1 MNKIL
6 ELDGKNRRLSD
17 LAEFV
22 GGRIVGNKD
31 IFISGVGSI
40 ETAER
45 DDITFA
51 LNEKLLL
58 EAADCA
64 AACIIVPHNLE
75 QIVSGNGDGLSRAG
89 KTLLK
94 VDNPRFAFARIASL
108 FSPPHRIAPGIHP
121 TAVIAPSVA
130 LGREVAIGARVV
142 VDEGAHIGDGVTL
155 FPGVFIG
162 RGSRI
167 GASTIV
173 HANVTVEH
181 EVVIGSHCII
191 HAGTVIG
198 SDGFGFV
205 EHGGKHYKVP
215 QIGGV
220 VIGDNVEIGAN
231 CTIDRGAS
239 GNTIIKSG
247 TKFDNLIHIAHNVV
261 IGHDCLII
269 AQVGISGSVT
279 VGDHCILAGQVGVAG
294 HLEIGDQ
301 TVVAAK
307 AGVTK
312 TLPPRIHASGFPA
325 KPHLEEKRIMISL
338 PKLPEMV
345 KKVVELT
352 TAIQRLARRLDKIEG
367 GKL

>member
-1 MNKIL
+1 M
-6 ELDGKNRRLSD
+6 EPSGARRLAD

-22 GGRIVGNKD
+22 GGRVIGD
-31 IFISGVGSI
+31 REIFIGGVASI
-40 ETAER
+40 ETAEP

-51 LNEKLLL
+51 LNDKLLQ
-58 EAADCA
+58 EAAECA
-64 AACIIVPHNLE
+64 AACVIVPHNIE
-75 QIVSGNGDGLSRAG
+75 HAFVEGVG
-89 KTLLK
+89 KSLLK
-94 VDNPRFAFARIASL
+94 VDNPRFAFAKIASL

-121 TAVIAPSVA
+121 TAVIASSA
-130 LGREVAIGARVV
+130 TLGREVAIGPKVV
-142 VDEGAHIGDGVTL
+142 VDDGAEIGDGATL
-155 FPGVFIG
+155 FPGVYVG
-162 RGSRI
+162 RGSRV
-167 GASTIV
+167 GAATIV
-173 HANVTVEH
+173 HANVTIEQ
-181 EVVIGSHCII
+181 EVAIGSHCII
-191 HAGTVIG
+191 HSGTVIG

-220 VIGDNVEIGAN
+220 VIGDNVEVGAN

-247 TKFDNLIHIAHNVV
+247 TKLDNLIHIAHNVV
-261 IGHDCLII
+261 LGHDCLII

-301 TVVAAK
+301 TIAA
-307 AGVTK
+307 ARSGITK
-312 TLPPRIHASGFPA
+312 TIPPQSHVSGFPA

-338 PKLPEMV
+338 PKLPDIV
-345 KKVVELT
+345 KKVGQLT